1 MAANTRGSSAVKE
14 SAARA
19 SSSRSSSAGRKTSGS
34 TQRST
39 AGRTGSAAGSTR
51 GKSSASTAKTRT
63 SARSNEYDQEIDTG
77 RAERQKEIYL
87 FAFLA
92 VSVFLLLSNFGV
104 CGFIGN
110 VISGFFF
117 GLFGTITYLIPFYI
131 FFSAAYLLSNGTR
144 KKVVKKIIWIGVA
157 ILLVGFISQ
166 IIAGA
171 DGVTI
176 KSLYMQ
182 GYKHKKGG
190 GVIFGGML
198 SLLYKLIGK
207 VGCIIFT
214 VLFVLVAIIEIIN
227 VSFINLFKG
236 VSSSFKS
243 TANYGLDE
251 DDYDEYDDYD
261 DAGEVYRER
270 NTEPKHILNNTTILD
285 DGLGNT
291 AQSAAPETAGSG
303 GSLFGRSKKKKKKKV
318 VYPSQEVS
326 EISEDGSVKDIYS
339 NVLDGSSVMPDFLK
353 DSHEKIKSKQEA
365 ADAKADAEALSEDAF
380 SAISGLSSY
389 EKAPVEKDL
398 DNGSRVDKEPGKT
411 GIHRREHPI
420 KTDIFDLR
428 PERDSFSPYSS
439 SGRERKT
446 ESIFTS
452 EKTAAGTDRQSRSFE
467 KAEDTYKKKSAYGAE
482 PENKS
487 GYSSDLEELTDN
499 DYTAV
504 SDAESDYSSL
514 DSVRDSS
521 YSSGSASRSQSSGRA
536 GSGFSA
542 AESTETRASV
552 DTGTK
557 ASVDT
562 AAKASGAVDIKP
574 EASEEKTQKKK
585 EYRFPP
591 VSLLKYGK
599 SSNGRNNDEIVR
611 ENGIKLKETLESF
624 GVNVTITDYSVG
636 PSVTR
641 YELQPEQGVKV
652 SKIVGLQDDIKLA
665 LAAAD
670 IRIEAPIPGKPA
682 VGIEIPNA
690 EKKKVYFR
698 ELIESDKF
706 KETNSNVAFAVGKDI
721 GGQVIVTDIAKMPH
735 LLIAGATGSGK
746 SVCVNTIIM
755 SILYKAK
762 PDDVKLIMIDPKM
775 VELTAYNGIPHLL
788 IPVVTDPKKAAGALN
803 WAVVEMTKRYQLFA
817 NYNVRNIKGFN
828 QKVETEGPKEDDPMF
843 RRLPQIVVI
852 VDELADLMMVAH
864 AEVEDAIIRLC
875 QLARAAGI
883 HLIIATQ
890 RPSVDV
896 ITGLIK
902 ANVPSRIA
910 FAVSSGVDSRTI
922 LDMNGAE
929 KLLGK
934 GDMLFYPTGYPK
946 PIRVQGALIE
956 DEEVVSIVEFIKK
969 YNDGSYDENVSQ
981 SIENSTSQGSGAS
994 ASTDGGAEDDRFDE
1008 YFEDAARLVIEK
1020 DKASI
1025 GNLQRV
1031 FRIGFNRAARI
1042 MDQLCDAGVVGP
1054 EEGTKPRKILMTMD
1068 QFDEFMSL

>member
-1 MAANTRGSSAVKE
+1 MAAKTQGSSAIK
-14 SAARA
+14 STSTSR
-19 SSSRSSSAGRKTSGS
+19 SSRSSSGTRKS
-34 TQRST
+34 TPNSRST
-39 AGRTGSAAGSTR
+39 ANR
-51 GKSSASTAKTRT
+51 KSSSTSKATKNTVIEPENDPAK
-63 SARSNEYDQEIDTG
+63 
-77 RAERQKEIYL
+77 AERQKEIYL

-92 VSVFLLLSNFGV
+92 VSVFLLLSNFNLCGV
-104 CGFIGN
+104 VGR

-117 GLFGTITYLIPFYI
+117 GLFGTITYLIPFYL
-131 FFSAAYLLSNGTR
+131 FFSAAYLLSNGTK
-144 KKVVKKIIWIGVA
+144 KKVLKKIIWIGIALILVA
-157 ILLVGFISQ
+157 FITQ
-166 IIAGA
+166 IIVGA
-171 DGVTI
+171 EGVTI
-176 KSLYMQ
+176 KTLYLE

-190 GVIFGGML
+190 GVLFGGLL

-207 VGCIIFT
+207 VGCIIFS

-227 VSFINLFKG
+227 VSLIQLVKSFG
-236 VSSSFKS
+236 SSFKN
-243 TANYGLDE
+243 TANYGRSE
-251 DDYDEYDDYD
+251 DDDEYEYDYYD
-261 DAGEVYRER
+261 DDDSYYETRSS
-270 NTEPKHILNNTTILD
+270 EPKHILNNTTILEDKTDLTAD
-285 DGLGNT
+285 DSNSVLSN
-291 AQSAAPETAGSG
+291 S
-303 GSLFGRSKKKKKKKV
+303 GRSKKKKKKKV
-318 VYPSQEVS
+318 VYPAEQSV
-326 EISEDGSVKDIYS
+326 EIADEDVKDIYTNKS
-339 NVLDGSSVMPDFLK
+339 DNKVMPDFLK
-353 DSHEKIKSKQEA
+353 DSHEKVRKNKKS
-365 ADAKADAEALSEDAF
+365 DSTSSEDAY

-389 EKAPVEKDL
+389 GMVDRSERYTGAEEAGNVSSDYDGYGNNGPFGSANNVAAASDYVDTYNEAEMNELTPDL

-420 KTDIFDLR
+420 KTDIFDLKPVKDPYASR
-428 PERDSFSPYSS
+428 EQKTSFAS
-439 SGRERKT
+439 SGMKKESVDSRNDEYFGSDSLSEDKKYLDDIFEDSDTSNVSEEERLEDTVKT
-446 ESIFTS
+446 FRSDKNIKSDTVSDNNSAVSSDSSISSVSSISSALRSSGTS
-452 EKTAAGTDRQSRSFE
+452 DTSSASD
-467 KAEDTYKKKSAYGAE
+467 KAE
-482 PENKS
+482 
-487 GYSSDLEELTDN
+487 
-499 DYTAV
+499 TAV
-504 SDAESDYSSL
+504 
-514 DSVRDSS
+514 
-521 YSSGSASRSQSSGRA
+521 
-536 GSGFSA
+536 
-542 AESTETRASV
+542 
-552 DTGTK
+552 
-557 ASVDT
+557 
-562 AAKASGAVDIKP
+562 
-574 EASEEKTQKKK
+574 KKK

-591 VSLLKYGK
+591 VSLLHIGK
-599 SSNGRNNDEIVR
+599 STHSKSNDDAVR

-636 PSVTR
+636 PAVTR

-652 SKIVGLQDDIKLA
+652 SKIVSLQDDIKLA

-682 VGIEIPNA
+682 VGIEIPNK
-690 EKKKVYFR
+690 ENQKVYFR

-706 KETNSNVAFAVGKDI
+706 KENSSKVAFAVGKDI

-762 PDDVKLIMIDPKM
+762 PDDVKLIMVDPKM

-803 WAVVEMTKRYQLFA
+803 WAVVEMTNRYQLFA
-817 NYNVRNIKGFN
+817 KYNVRNIKGFN
-828 QKVETEGPKEDDPMF
+828 QKVESEGPKDDDPMF

-946 PIRVQGALIE
+946 PVRVQGALIE
-956 DEEVVSIVEFIKK
+956 DEEVVSIVEYIKK
-969 YNDGSYDENVSQ
+969 YNDGSYDESVSQ
-981 SIENSTSQGSGAS
+981 SIENSTAS
-994 ASTDGGAEDDRFDE
+994 ASGQKASGEGDEDRYDE
-1008 YFEDAARLVIEK
+1008 FFEDAARLVIEK

-1042 MDQLCDAGVVGP
+1042 MDQLAEAGVVGP

-1068 QFDEFMSL
+1068 QFDDFMSL

>member
-1 MAANTRGSSAVKE
+1 
-14 SAARA
+14 
-19 SSSRSSSAGRKTSGS
+19 
-34 TQRST
+34 
-39 AGRTGSAAGSTR
+39 
-51 GKSSASTAKTRT
+51 
-63 SARSNEYDQEIDTG
+63 
-77 RAERQKEIYL
+77 
-87 FAFLA
+87 
-92 VSVFLLLSNFGV
+92 
-104 CGFIGN
+104 
-110 VISGFFF
+110 
-117 GLFGTITYLIPFYI
+117 
-131 FFSAAYLLSNGTR
+131 
-144 KKVVKKIIWIGVA
+144 
-157 ILLVGFISQ
+157 
-166 IIAGA
+166 
-171 DGVTI
+171 
-176 KSLYMQ
+176 
-182 GYKHKKGG
+182 
-190 GVIFGGML
+190 
-198 SLLYKLIGK
+198 
-207 VGCIIFT
+207 
-214 VLFVLVAIIEIIN
+214 
-227 VSFINLFKG
+227 
-236 VSSSFKS
+236 
-243 TANYGLDE
+243 
-251 DDYDEYDDYD
+251 
-261 DAGEVYRER
+261 
-270 NTEPKHILNNTTILD
+270 
-285 DGLGNT
+285 
-291 AQSAAPETAGSG
+291 
-303 GSLFGRSKKKKKKKV
+303 
-318 VYPSQEVS
+318 
-326 EISEDGSVKDIYS
+326 
-339 NVLDGSSVMPDFLK
+339 
-353 DSHEKIKSKQEA
+353 
-365 ADAKADAEALSEDAF
+365 
-380 SAISGLSSY
+380 
-389 EKAPVEKDL
+389 
-398 DNGSRVDKEPGKT
+398 
-411 GIHRREHPI
+411 
-420 KTDIFDLR
+420 
-428 PERDSFSPYSS
+428 
-439 SGRERKT
+439 
-446 ESIFTS
+446 
-452 EKTAAGTDRQSRSFE
+452 
-467 KAEDTYKKKSAYGAE
+467 
-482 PENKS
+482 
-487 GYSSDLEELTDN
+487 
-499 DYTAV
+499 
-504 SDAESDYSSL
+504 
-514 DSVRDSS
+514 
-521 YSSGSASRSQSSGRA
+521 
-536 GSGFSA
+536 
-542 AESTETRASV
+542 
-552 DTGTK
+552 
-557 ASVDT
+557 
-562 AAKASGAVDIKP
+562 
-574 EASEEKTQKKK
+574 SEEKTQKKK